1 VQQLIEQFELNR
13 LPALPQVLGRLL
25 HELNSEDL
33 QLRNLSDLIR
43 QDAALAMKVLAVAN
57 SSAYKR
63 RGSIESI
70 EQCVNLL
77 GLRLVKVIAMSIS
90 LQQFLNGLAGGSSFD
105 LARHWQ
111 HSLMTAFLA
120 DEVARKINYPS
131 PEEAYLAGLL
141 HDVGKLALLATKTA
155 QYVALLEAH
164 GDDENLIEQEF
175 SAFGVTHC
183 DVGAALVERWNLDPL
198 MADAIR
204 HHHDAPA
211 QAGSATELV
220 RTVLLANAMSGLQL
234 GANHPALALAHR
246 LFGISAD
253 DAQKLHANAH
263 ANLIAL
269 AVPLGVQLQD
279 DQAPSS
285 RQTVLPT
292 SIPVGDAQQQL
303 GEEMRNAAMLAITR
317 DVFASAADEDA
328 LLSNIFQIANIL
340 FEPQQA
346 YLFEWDSTS
355 NMLSGRPVDGQPEL
369 LSRIRLPL
377 EQDRSLIAN
386 ALLWD
391 AMTDSFGNEKATIPS
406 LTDEQVIRMAGAE
419 GIFCMPLGNKSFIF
433 GTLVLAYHSGVLQR
447 LDSNLRFLPT
457 FARLAADAIGHLR
470 SQHQQQ
476 AMEQS
481 LRAETYKLQ
490 ASKVV
495 HEANNPLA
503 ILKNYLTALDY
514 KLAENNSVAREL
526 GILNEEID
534 RVANIIRKLAHPEV
548 VAENS
553 QVRVDVN
560 AVIKDVVAICE
571 AALLTPAKISVN
583 LQLDQELPLIDT
595 DLGSL
600 KQVLV
605 NLFKNAAEAMTH
617 GGVLTVATAA
627 MISHERGNCITISIK
642 DTGPGIS
649 KEVLSG
655 LFSTIKTTKGASNS
669 GLGLSIVSELLS
681 SMRGA
686 ISCRSALGSGTTFD
700 ITLPCSRNNPDRHA
714 SA

>member
-1 VQQLIEQFELNR
+1 M
-13 LPALPQVLGRLL
+13 LGRLL
-25 HELNSEDL
+25 HELNSDSL

-70 EQCVNLL
+70 EQCVNVL

-111 HSLMTAFLA
+111 HSLMTAFLG
-120 DEVARKINYPS
+120 DEIARKINYPS

-141 HDVGKLALLATKTA
+141 HDVGKFALLATKAA
-155 QYVALLEAH
+155 QYMEILVAHEDGEDLLA
-164 GDDENLIEQEF
+164 QEF
-175 SAFGVTHC
+175 SAFGVTHSE
-183 DVGAALVERWNLDPL
+183 VGAALVERWSLAPL
-198 MADAIR
+198 IADAIR
-204 HHHDAPA
+204 HHHDSPA
-211 QAGSATELV
+211 QTGSATELV
-220 RTVLLANAMSGLQL
+220 RIVLLANAMGRLQL
-234 GANHPALALAHR
+234 GGHHPAMALAHG
-246 LFGISAD
+246 LFGISSE

-269 AVPLGVQLQD
+269 AVPLGIQLQD
-279 DQAPSS
+279 DDVSPSS
-285 RQTVLPT
+285 RK
-292 SIPVGDAQQQL
+292 SAQSAAPITNGPQQF
-303 GEEMRNAAMLAITR
+303 GEEIRNAAMLAVAR
-317 DVFASAADEDA
+317 DVFAAASDEEA
-328 LLSNIFQIANIL
+328 LLSSVLQIANIL

-346 YLFEWDSTS
+346 YLFEWDTAS

-377 EQDRSLIAN
+377 EPDRSLIAN

-391 AMTDSFGNEKATIPS
+391 AMTDSFSNEKAVIPS
-406 LTDEQVIRMAGAE
+406 LIDEQVIRMADAE
-419 GIFCMPLGNKSFIF
+419 GIFCMPLGNKRFIF

-457 FARLAADAIGHLR
+457 FARLAADTLESLR
-470 SQHQQQ
+470 SQLQQQ
-476 AMEQS
+476 ALEQS
-481 LRAETYKLQ
+481 LRAEAYKLQ
-490 ASKVV
+490 ARKVV

-503 ILKNYLTALDY
+503 ILRNYLTALDY
-514 KLAENNSVAREL
+514 KLAENNSVTKEL

-534 RVANIIRKLAHPEV
+534 RVANIIRKLAQPEMA
-548 VAENS
+548 AES
-553 QVRVDVN
+553 IQSGIDAN
-560 AVIKDVVAICE
+560 AVVRDVVAICE
-571 AALLTPAKISVN
+571 AALLAPAKISVDM
-583 LQLDQELPLIDT
+583 QLDHELPLIDT

-605 NLFKNAAEAMTH
+605 NLVKNAAEAMTN
-617 GGVLTVATAA
+617 GGVLTVATIATV
-627 MISHERGNCITISIK
+627 SHERGDCITISIK
-642 DTGPGIS
+642 DTGPGIP

-681 SMRGA
+681 SLGGV
-686 ISCRSALGSGTTFD
+686 ISCRSAPGAGTTFD
-700 ITLPCSRNNPDRHA
+700 ITLPRSRDNPDRHA